1 MRKSAIL
8 VAILGATAALA
19 GCQSGNGYGN
29 GGFLNSDGGRALVGA
44 GAGALVADATDNNV
58 VAGAALGAGA
68 GALCDDAGVCS
79 RSY

>member
-1 MRKSAIL
+1 MRKSALLI
-8 VAILGATAALA
+8 AILGATALA
-19 GCQSGNGYGN
+19 GCQNSGNGN
-29 GGFLNSDGGRALVGA
+29 FLSTDGGRALVGA

-58 VAGAALGAGA
+58 LAGAAIGAGA